1 MKIAVVGGGSWGT
14 AMARLLAMNG
24 HAVTLA
30 CRDPEQAEAVNRYHR
45 NPRYLPDVMLPP
57 EIRAAGF
64 DQASLEGVELVAFA
78 VPSAAFAASLRRFA
92 DRLPADAALLSLTKG
107 LDPRDRR
114 RMSEV
119 LATVAPAERIAVL
132 SGPNHAEE
140 VARDFPTASVL
151 ASLDTDLARRL
162 QEQIGARRL
171 RIYTSTD
178 VIGLAAGVSDGLGF
192 GDNAKAA
199 IITRGMAEMARM
211 GEGFGA
217 RARTYS
223 GLAGMGDLVATCTSR
238 HSRNR
243 KAGELLAKGVRAEWI
258 ERDIGQ
264 VVEGLSTSR
273 ALRDLAADRGL
284 ELPITS
290 AVCDVAWG
298 GVTATDALAALMA
311 REQTE
316 E

>member
-45 NPRYLPDVMLPP
+45 NPRYLPDVTLPP

-78 VPSAAFAASLRRFA
+78 VPSAAFAATLGRFV

-119 LATVAPAERIAVL
+119 LATVAPVERIAVL

-151 ASLDTDLARRL
+151 ASLDTGLACRL
-162 QEQIGARRL
+162 QEEIGARRL

-178 VIGLAAGVSDGLGF
+178 VIGVELCAAAKNVIGLAAGVSDGLGF
-192 GDNAKAA
+192 GDNAKAWRRW
-199 IITRGMAEMARM
+199 RGW
-211 GEGFGA
+211 A
-217 RARTYS
+217 RASAPGPAPTAVWPAWATWWPPARRAIPGTAGPASSWPKESARS
-223 GLAGMGDLVATCTSR
+223 GSSGTSVRSWRGCRHPGRCATWPPTAASSCRSPQPSATSPGAA
-238 HSRNR
+238 SRPPMPWR
-243 KAGELLAKGVRAEWI
+243 
-258 ERDIGQ
+258 
-264 VVEGLSTSR
+264 
-273 ALRDLAADRGL
+273 
-284 ELPITS
+284 P
-290 AVCDVAWG
+290 
-298 GVTATDALAALMA
+298 
-311 REQTE
+311 
-316 E
+316 

>member
-1 MKIAVVGGGSWGT
+1 
-14 AMARLLAMNG
+14 
-24 HAVTLA
+24 
-30 CRDPEQAEAVNRYHR
+30 
-45 NPRYLPDVMLPP
+45 
-57 EIRAAGF
+57 
-64 DQASLEGVELVAFA
+64 
-78 VPSAAFAASLRRFA
+78 
-92 DRLPADAALLSLTKG
+92 
-107 LDPRDRR
+107 
-114 RMSEV
+114 
-119 LATVAPAERIAVL
+119 
-132 SGPNHAEE
+132 

-178 VIGLAAGVSDGLGF
+178 VIGVELCAAAKNVIGLAAGVSDGLGF